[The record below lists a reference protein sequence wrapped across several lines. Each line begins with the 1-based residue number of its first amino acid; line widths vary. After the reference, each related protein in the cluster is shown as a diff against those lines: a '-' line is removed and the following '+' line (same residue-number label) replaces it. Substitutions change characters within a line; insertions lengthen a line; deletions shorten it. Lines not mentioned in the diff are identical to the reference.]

1 MNPRLDPDDR
11 VVAISIGRDRF
22 GSQEQFQAY
31 VIPQS
36 VSEEIAR
43 SISSIDEAVMVCSLL
58 DSSGNVI
65 RQIKMDLKEVEPLF
79 KMAPNN
85 QQRTGP
91 PGFEVSDAYWD
102 SSGRNLCA
110 GKMVAGPAPQN
121 NQGPWMT
128 PRFTFNYDQWICDIV
143 STRIATSLPSSEFER
158 LAGIAFDFETKDS
171 ANRQLEGRR

>member
-1 MNPRLDPDDR
+1 
-11 VVAISIGRDRF
+11 
-22 GSQEQFQAY
+22 
-31 VIPQS
+31 
-36 VSEEIAR
+36 
-43 SISSIDEAVMVCSLL
+43 MVCSLL

-65 RQIKMDLKEVEPLF
+65 RQIKMELEQVPVIF
-79 KMAPNN
+79 KTAPNN

-91 PGFEVSDAYWD
+91 PGFEVSDAYRGSD
-102 SSGRNLCA
+102 SPNA
-110 GKMVAGPAPQN
+110 GGMKGGYGPAPRN

-128 PRFTFNYDQWICDIV
+128 PRFTFSSDQWICDIV